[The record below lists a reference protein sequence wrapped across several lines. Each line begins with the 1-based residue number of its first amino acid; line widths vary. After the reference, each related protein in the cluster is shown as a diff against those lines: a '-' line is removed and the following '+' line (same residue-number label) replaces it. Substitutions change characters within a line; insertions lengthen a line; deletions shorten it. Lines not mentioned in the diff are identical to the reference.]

1 MSYPTMPLA
10 DQHAQRTFRALV
22 TALSYPGTL
31 VPVPPGD
38 YGALG
43 AVAQVL
49 LDLETSYCA
58 PDPELARWLNTTG
71 ARAAAVERAAYQFYP
86 QLAAADLAE
95 LAQAPVGSY
104 MFPDTGATLV
114 LGCTLGSGAQLA
126 LRGPGIADMTTLHV
140 ADLPAGFWQLRADA
154 IRYPLGW
161 DVILCAADTI
171 VGLPRTTQI
180 VVR

>member
-1 MSYPTMPLA
+1 MTCPTMPLA

-22 TALSYPGTL
+22 SALSHPGTV

-43 AVAQVL
+43 AVAQAL

-58 PDPELARWLNTTG
+58 SDPELARWLSMTG
-71 ARAAAVERAAYQFYP
+71 ARAAAVERAAYLFYP
-86 QLAAADLAE
+86 RLDGADLAE
-95 LAQAPVGSY
+95 LARAPVGSY

-114 LGCTLGSGAQLA
+114 LGCTLGSGAQLT
-126 LRGPGIADMTTLHV
+126 LRGPGIAATTTLQV
-140 ADLPAGFWQLRADA
+140 ADLPSGFWQLRADA

-161 DVILCAADTI
+161 DVVLCAADTI